1 MGCEGDKYNYTGLH
15 HNEILVS
22 RKKEAERQQIS
33 DADCRIGYLAE
44 SRLKREAE
52 RQQIS
57 DADCRI
63 GYLAESRLKRK
74 VENKSR
80 KQAEEDQDLR
90 DREEEYIKTQPPQG
104 KEVVISRLTGDKQNI
119 HNKFS

>member
-1 MGCEGDKYNYTGLH
+1 MDCEGDKYNCTGLH

-22 RKKEAERQQIS
+22 RKKEAERHQIS
-33 DADCRIGYLAE
+33 DT
-44 SRLKREAE
+44 
-52 RQQIS
+52 
-57 DADCRI
+57 DCRI

-74 VENKSR
+74 GENKSR

-104 KEVVISRLTGDKQNI
+104 KEAFISRLTGDIQNI
-119 HNKFS
+119 HNKYS

>member
-44 SRLKREAE
+44 SRLKR
-52 RQQIS
+52 
-57 DADCRI
+57 
-63 GYLAESRLKRK
+63 K

-90 DREEEYIKTQPPQG
+90 DREEHYIKTQPPQG